1 MKYDQLI
8 EIVERR
14 ELHGDPQRPNE
25 PLDASQRV
33 RHENGQKTTLLPE
46 NVKTSTQVLY
56 RFLRAQ

>member
-1 MKYDQLI
+1 MKYDLLI

-25 PLDASQRV
+25 PFDASQRV

-46 NVKTSTQVLY
+46 NV
-56 RFLRAQ
+56 